1 MKKFWIFV
9 AVFVLIVAVGVAT
22 VSSGVL
28 NVSVGNSKAGKIT
41 VTSKSFKN
49 NKNIPVKY
57 TMVTGNPEALN
68 VSPQLSFKTK
78 SKEVGS
84 YALLMYDKAKIAK
97 NWVHWCVT
105 GIPVNEANLVEGASN
120 SHMPLNSS
128 EWSNSYGYGSV
139 GYGGPNP
146 PKGSGVHKYEFWVV
160 GLNIDYAL
168 DPRDLK
174 NPDEIQTT
182 CTLKSFKKAIEG
194 KVVAEGKITGKFEV
208 K

>member
-1 MKKFWIFV
+1 MKKFWIFI
-9 AVFVLIVAVGVAT
+9 AVFVLMGAVVIGT

-28 NVSVGNSKAGKIT
+28 TVSAVSGKYNKIT

-49 NKNIPVKY
+49 NKTIPIEF
-57 TMVTGNPEALN
+57 TMVEGNPEALN
-68 VSPQLSFKTK
+68 VSPQLSSKTK
-78 SKEVGS
+78 SKKVKS
-84 YALLMYDKAKIAK
+84 YALLMYDKAPIAK

-105 GIPVNEANLVEGASN
+105 GIPVDEANLVEGASN
-120 SHMPLNSS
+120 SHMPINSD

-160 GLNIDYAL
+160 GLNVDYAL

-174 NPDEIQTT
+174 NPDEDHAL
-182 CTLKSFKKAIEG
+182 CTLESFKKAIGG
-194 KVVAEGKITGKFEV
+194 KVVAEGKLIGKFEV